1 MGRLREERGIA
12 LVMALGILVAISIT
26 TAALLTYTSSNVR
39 TIRYG
44 DARQKASAI
53 AEAGLNEAVSVL
65 SQTAASGG
73 DVRDPSALP
82 AGSDTFDGGSSA
94 LWSGT
99 VSGDTW
105 SLTSTSTV
113 KNPSGAAVIH
123 RTASTQFRVG
133 VDGEGL
139 APAWQYTYSDAPTCM
154 TLSNSSQIAVPFYIS
169 GNMCLQNSANPIA
182 DEITVKGH
190 ITLQNLS
197 QIGSA
202 STPISALHTTGCSTS
217 ASGPWTLANC
227 SPANHVYATTV
238 DSTFKNVAKPAV
250 DLAYWYAYSKPGP
263 KNNCTTGS
271 FPGGFDTNTVMD
283 HSRAAV
289 NLLPSTSYSCVVTVG
304 SSTVGKL
311 IWTAGTPGT
320 LQISGVVFFDGDI
333 SLSGTQQAVYSGR
346 GTIYTS
352 GTVSFS
358 NSAFLCGAANCDAN
372 AWDGDNNMITF
383 VAGTTSLQ
391 GGVWAC
397 DASANVNSFT
407 TNNST
412 KFQGGVWACNNVS
425 QQQSSLI
432 EGPTISRL
440 LILGNSATAQKWP
453 SIDFVSYGAPA
464 PIGSTRLIPISGT
477 YSD

>member
-1 MGRLREERGIA
+1 MMRRLRDQQGIA
-12 LVMALGILVAISIT
+12 LVMALGILTVTSIT
-26 TAALLTYTSSNVR
+26 TVSLLAYTSSTVR
-39 TIRYG
+39 TVRYG
-44 DARQKASAI
+44 DARQKAAAT

-82 AGSDTFDGGSSA
+82 AGSDTFEAGDSA
-94 LWSGT
+94 SWSGT

-105 SLTSTSTV
+105 SVTSTSTV

-133 VDGEGL
+133 VDGQGF
-139 APAWQYTYSDAPTCM
+139 APAWQYTYADAPTCT
-154 TLSNSSQIAVPFYIS
+154 TLQNSSQIAVPFYIA
-169 GNMCLQNSANPIA
+169 GNMCLQNSANPTA

-190 ITLQNLS
+190 ITLQNSS
-197 QIGSA
+197 QIGSP

-227 SPANHVYATTV
+227 SPANRVYANTV
-238 DSTFKNVAKPAV
+238 DSIFKNVAKPAV
-250 DLAYWYAYSKPGP
+250 DLPYWYAYSKPGP
-263 KNNCTTGS
+263 KNNCTSGS
-271 FPGGFDTNTVMD
+271 FPGGFDNNTVMD
-283 HSRAAV
+283 HSRATV

-304 SSTVGKL
+304 SSTIGKL

-320 LQISGVVFFDGDI
+320 LQISGVIFFDGDI
-333 SLSGTQQAVYSGR
+333 SFSGTQQAVYSGR

-358 NSAFLCGAANCDAN
+358 NSAYLCGATSCDAN
-372 AWDGDNNMITF
+372 AWDGDNNMITI
-383 VAGTTSLQ
+383 VAGSSTQ
-391 GGVWAC
+391 A
-397 DASANVNSFT
+397 NSFMT
-407 TNNST
+407 QNSA
-412 KFQGGVWACNNVS
+412 KFQGGVWAWNDVR

-432 EGPTISRL
+432 EGPTISRQL
-440 LILGNSATAQKWP
+440 YLENSAVAQKWP

-464 PIGSTRLIPISGT
+464 PIGSTKLIPISGSF
-477 YSD
+477 SD